1 MCNTIQ
7 DETIALC
14 GTRCV
19 IIDIQAPSFTRVN
32 SLRPQ
37 SQCLAKAAFCKA
49 PHQRTSKTCPFGD
62 RRAVSTKLL
71 KTTTSLNVQIKRAV
85 SKFDTALFTD

>member
-1 MCNTIQ
+1 MRNPIQ

-19 IIDIQAPSFTRVN
+19 IIDIQVPSFTRVN

-37 SQCLAKAAFCKA
+37 SQCLAKAAFYKV
-49 PHQRTSKTCPFGD
+49 PQKN
-62 RRAVSTKLL
+62 K
-71 KTTTSLNVQIKRAV
+71 
-85 SKFDTALFTD
+85 

>member
-1 MCNTIQ
+1 MRNPSQ

-37 SQCLAKAAFCKA
+37 PQYLTKTAFCKA
-49 PHQRTSKTCPFGD
+49 PHQRTSKTCPLGY

-71 KTTTSLNVQIKRAV
+71 KMATSLNEQMKRAV
-85 SKFDTALFTD
+85 SKFDTALFVD

>member
-1 MCNTIQ
+1 MRNLIQ

-37 SQCLAKAAFCKA
+37 SQYLAKAAFCKA
-49 PHQRTSKTCPFGD
+49 PQKN
-62 RRAVSTKLL
+62 K
-71 KTTTSLNVQIKRAV
+71 
-85 SKFDTALFTD
+85 

>member
-1 MCNTIQ
+1 MRNPIQ

-19 IIDIQAPSFTRVN
+19 IIDIQGPSFTRVN

-37 SQCLAKAAFCKA
+37 SQ
-49 PHQRTSKTCPFGD
+49 
-62 RRAVSTKLL
+62 
-71 KTTTSLNVQIKRAV
+71 
-85 SKFDTALFTD
+85 